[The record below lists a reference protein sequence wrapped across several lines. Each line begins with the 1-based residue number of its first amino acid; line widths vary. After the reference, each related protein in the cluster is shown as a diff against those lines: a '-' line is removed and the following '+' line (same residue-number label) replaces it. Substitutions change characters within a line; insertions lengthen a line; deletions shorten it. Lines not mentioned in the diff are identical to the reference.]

1 MVRMREPTI
10 FCFSQPGGLIAITSR
25 EQYRDG
31 INKYDLVAIRESTK
45 EQKVIHSTKTGW
57 FDKKPRGF
65 DDLFVSRHFEVPF
78 AVSDAV
84 VERLMELSKTDPV
97 KAHERIA
104 YITKQHEKREKEKA
118 AQAAQATSATDKP
131 ATEPAPTPQQPKE
144 GNK

>member
-1 MVRMREPTI
+1 MVMTNMREPTI
-10 FCFSQPGGLIAITSR
+10 FCFAQPKGLIAITTR

-45 EQKVIHSTKTGW
+45 EQKIIHSIKTGW

-65 DDLFVSRHFEVPF
+65 NDLFVPLHFEIPF
-78 AVSDAV
+78 KASDAV
-84 VERLMELSKTDPV
+84 VERLVELSKTDPI

-118 AQAAQATSATDKP
+118 AQAASAKNK
-131 ATEPAPTPQQPKE
+131 PAPTTAPQQPKE

>member
-1 MVRMREPTI
+1 MTNMREPTI
-10 FCFSQPGGLIAITSR
+10 FCFAQPKGLIAITTR

-45 EQKVIHSTKTGW
+45 EQKVIHSIKTGW

-65 DDLFVSRHFEVPF
+65 NDLFVSMHFEIPF
-78 AVSDAV
+78 KTSDEVVS
-84 VERLMELSKTDPV
+84 RLVELSKTDPV

-118 AQAAQATSATDKP
+118 AQAAQATSTTNKP
-131 ATEPAPTPQQPKE
+131 APAHAPQQPKE

>member
-1 MVRMREPTI
+1 MTNMREPTL
-10 FCFSQPGGLIAITSR
+10 FCFAQPKGLIAITSR

-45 EQKVIHSTKTGW
+45 EQKVIHSIKTGW

-65 DDLFVSRHFEVPF
+65 SDLFVSNHFEIPF
-78 AVSDAV
+78 NASDAV
-84 VERLMELSKTDPV
+84 VSRLVELSKTDPI

-118 AQAAQATSATDKP
+118 AQATSTTNK
-131 ATEPAPTPQQPKE
+131 PAPTTAPQQPKE

>member
-1 MVRMREPTI
+1 MQEPTS
-10 FCFSQPGGLIAITSR
+10 FYFAQPKGLIAITTR

-31 INKYDLVAIRESTK
+31 INMYDLVAIRERTK
-45 EQKVIHSTKTGW
+45 EQKVIHSIKTGW

-65 DDLFVSRHFEVPF
+65 DDLFVSRHFEIPF
-78 AVSDAV
+78 NASDAV
-84 VERLMELSKTDPV
+84 VSRLVELSKTDPI

-118 AQAAQATSATDKP
+118 AQAAQATSAADK
-131 ATEPAPTPQQPKE
+131 PAPTPAPTSPQPKE

>member
-1 MVRMREPTI
+1 MIGMKEPTS
-10 FCFSQPGGLIAITSR
+10 FYFAQPKGLIAITTR

-65 DDLFVSRHFEVPF
+65 DDLFVSRHFEIPF
-78 AVSDAV
+78 NASGAV
-84 VERLMELSKTDPV
+84 VERLVELSKTDPI

-104 YITKQHEKREKEKA
+104 FITKQHEKRDKEKA
-118 AQAAQATSATDKP
+118 AQAASANSK
-131 ATEPAPTPQQPKE
+131 PAPTAAPQQPKE

>member
-1 MVRMREPTI
+1 MREPTI
-10 FCFSQPGGLIAITSR
+10 FCFAQPKGLMAIVTK

-45 EQKVIHSTKTGW
+45 EQKVIHSIKTGW

-65 DDLFVSRHFEVPF
+65 NDLFVSMHFEIPF
-78 AVSDAV
+78 NASDEVVS
-84 VERLMELSKTDPV
+84 RLVELSKTDPI

-118 AQAAQATSATDKP
+118 AQAASAKNK
-131 ATEPAPTPQQPKE
+131 PAPTTAPQQPKE

>member
-1 MVRMREPTI
+1 MTSMRESTI
-10 FCFSQPGGLIAITSR
+10 FCFAQPRGLIAITTR
-25 EQYRDG
+25 EQYREG

-45 EQKVIHSTKTGW
+45 EQKVIHSIKTGW

-65 DDLFVSRHFEVPF
+65 NDLFVSMHFEIPF
-78 AVSDAV
+78 KASDAV
-84 VERLMELSKTDPV
+84 VERLVELSKTDPI

-118 AQAAQATSATDKP
+118 AQAASANNKP
-131 ATEPAPTPQQPKE
+131 APAPQQPKE

>member
-1 MVRMREPTI
+1 MMISMGEPTI
-10 FCFSQPGGLIAITSR
+10 FCFAQPRGLIAITTR

-45 EQKVIHSTKTGW
+45 EQKVIHSIKTGW

-65 DDLFVSRHFEVPF
+65 SDLFVSMHFEIPF
-78 AVSDAV
+78 KTSDEVVS
-84 VERLMELSKTDPV
+84 RLVELSKTDPI

-118 AQAAQATSATDKP
+118 AQAASANNKP
-131 ATEPAPTPQQPKE
+131 APAPQQPKE

>member
-1 MVRMREPTI
+1 MISMGEPTI
-10 FCFSQPGGLIAITSR
+10 FCFAQPRGLIAITTR

-45 EQKVIHSTKTGW
+45 EQKVIHSIKTGW

-65 DDLFVSRHFEVPF
+65 NDLFVPLHFEIPF
-78 AVSDAV
+78 KASDEV
-84 VERLMELSKTDPV
+84 VERLMELSKTDPI

-118 AQAAQATSATDKP
+118 AQAASVNNKPEPTSA
-131 ATEPAPTPQQPKE
+131 PQQPKE